1 MPGKNRPVFSHP
13 SNLLLSMR
21 AQCGHLMLLKM
32 SQPSVGS
39 FPFKNHSLLRHPEKC
54 AKDKVGETYFW
65 MGLNLILI
73 CLTQMD

>member
-1 MPGKNRPVFSHP
+1 MDEMLFSAFNATKNVSA
-13 SNLLLSMR
+13 L
-21 AQCGHLMLLKM
+21 
-32 SQPSVGS
+32 VGS

-73 CLTQMD
+73 CLTQMDRI

>member
-1 MPGKNRPVFSHP
+1 
-13 SNLLLSMR
+13 
-21 AQCGHLMLLKM
+21 M
-32 SQPSVGS
+32 SQPLVGS

-73 CLTQMD
+73 CLTQMDRI